1 MKSYLLAFLGGKRIE
16 EEEKSEEKQELIN
29 SVHAAKKE
37 WQAAQT
43 YFENVSEPDL
53 VDYAIYKMET
63 ARRKYMYLLKMASK
77 EELEDH
83 RVLMGKKH
91 AAES

>member
-1 MKSYLLAFLGGKRIE
+1 MKNYLMDIFGNKSNGE
-16 EEEKSEEKQELIN
+16 ETRDDKQELVA
-29 SVHAAKKE
+29 SVHAAKQE

-63 ARRKYMYLLKMASK
+63 ARRKYMFY
-77 EELEDH
+77 
-83 RVLMGKKH
+83 
-91 AAES
+91 